1 MLISEA
7 IYKANE
13 FRPNTVPEK
22 TKRAWLHAFEAD
34 IAEMM
39 CVDCPTWDEESENT
53 EYADPELLVRHPK
66 DYVYPLWL
74 MPMIDLWNQDIQ
86 LYQVDI
92 IIANNALSDIK
103 GYYARNKDNLSD
115 GGSSSSS
122 NDKMPNK
129 ITGIFLQ

>member
-1 MLISEA
+1 MTISEA
-7 IYKANE
+7 INRADE
-13 FRPNTVPEK
+13 FRPNSIPDE

-39 CVDCPTWDEESENT
+39 GVDCPTWDEDGE
-53 EYADPELLVRHPK
+53 DPEYTDAKLLIKHPK

-74 MPMIDLWNQDIQ
+74 MPMIDLWNQDVQ

-92 IIANNALSDIK
+92 ITANNALSDIK
-103 GYYARNKDNLSD
+103 GYYARNKELLSEGD
-115 GGSSSSS
+115 TSS
-122 NDKMPNK
+122 NTNKMPKK